1 MNQTAFS
8 SVENI
13 INKYHDNLSFTDH
26 PEIYFACVYLE
37 HNGLNF
43 RDEFVNYIEVSSS
56 DDDNARTERFHRLH
70 KVAEIAAGVS
80 LDFIFDHI
88 LSNLEDYK
96 VNFKDLCDDISSLNL
111 RDKETYKNVI
121 EYLFKKTV
129 DEKNEV
135 DLGNIY
141 SSIESLLLS
150 SHDEF
155 VMSNGIYIPYCGFCS
170 LPSTLE
176 IPSEYESEE
185 DDTLEIFVTV
195 NDWNVLFI
203 NQIYADVFKTKNVS
217 FVYDYDEGPF
227 NLYDDYSQK
236 HVVAVVP
243 HGSNKRL
250 NSPDADNDVPL
261 EEIAI
266 RKFMTKKQFETALL
280 IYPVE
285 FCKAPKYSFLRK
297 WLVETNVIRFIAQLP
312 AGTIKGIDG
321 ETVLIYLEKEYF
333 GADFSNRHI
342 PMLDSRSYVTDE
354 KFDDWCAWLQYFNFI
369 DGLEYDNSKLI
380 FLPKKFVNASDF
392 SLLPSDY
399 LQKYETPVDIPEG
412 YELLQLSELVEYH
425 DMGTVQA
432 MNLPVI
438 TKSDLGQTPYAHILN
453 NELKGAAD
461 PNLEVFLISRD
472 IILYSSLYED
482 LRATYFKYS
491 LDEKVSYDSSV
502 SGLCLK
508 SERVTYEYLT
518 NELWK
523 EYVHQ
528 QCSLLKYD
536 DLYGIVPDYLLS
548 IKILVPKSGPNASKL
563 LHERVIKSKDDF
575 NRAKIEQLG
584 LELKSLKDTRHD
596 EYVRGIRMRKHA
608 IEQVLNDLCPAM
620 STLIAFKERNGGL
633 FNASDIVS
641 SRSGMSVEDYFL
653 HMKRNLDKI
662 TYMVD
667 KLADEF
673 IIPEG
678 SRLDLVEFIKDYCEN
693 LTCSSVCYSI
703 EYHLSKA
710 LEQNLA
716 FTSLFVPI
724 TSDWMHQVFDNI
736 CVNAVRHGFID
747 ESRTDYSI
755 RIDLLPCKLENGDV
769 GVCISVANNGA
780 PLSNAVSSDKIYT
793 WGVSSNGT
801 GIGAYEVK
809 GIIEAAGGRV
819 DFESNP
825 TEESGYCVKYKLM
838 LPLIRL

>member
-1 MNQTAFS
+1 MNQTVFS

-13 INKYHDNLSFTDH
+13 INKYQDNLSFTEH
-26 PEIYFACVYLE
+26 PEIYFACVYFE

-56 DDDNARTERFHRLH
+56 DDRNISLERLMRLDAAAP
-70 KVAEIAAGVS
+70 VAAECFDS
-80 LDFIFDHI
+80 IFRNI
-88 LSNLEDYK
+88 LSDLEEFPA
-96 VNFKDLCDDISSLNL
+96 NFKDFTGEFSSLNL
-111 RDKETYKNVI
+111 TDHEIYKNTI
-121 EYLFKKTV
+121 EYLFRKLV
-129 DEKNEV
+129 DSRDEV
-135 DLGNIY
+135 DLGEIY
-141 SSIESLLLS
+141 GQLESMILS

-155 VMSNGIYIPYCGFCS
+155 VGSNGIYIPYCGLCS
-170 LPSTLE
+170 LPSALDVEDNEPLQIFAT
-176 IPSEYESEE
+176 IRSEKEQ
-185 DDTLEIFVTV
+185 I
-195 NDWNVLFI
+195 I
-203 NQIYADVFKTKNVS
+203 NKIYADAFKTKNIR
-217 FVYDYDEGPF
+217 FDYDYDEGPF
-227 NLYDDYSQK
+227 NLYDDHSLK
-236 HVVAVVP
+236 HIVSVLP
-243 HGSNKRL
+243 QGSNEL
-250 NSPDADNDVPL
+250 LYSSDVDHDIAL

-266 RKFMTKKQFETALL
+266 REFMSKKQFETALL

-342 PMLDSRSYVTDE
+342 PMLDTRSYVTDE
-354 KFDDWCAWLQYFNFI
+354 KFDDWRAWLQYFNFI

-380 FLPKKFVNASDF
+380 FLPKKFVNGSDF
-392 SLLPSDY
+392 SLLPSEY

-425 DMGTVQA
+425 DMGTVHA

-438 TKSDLGQTPYAHILN
+438 TKSDLGVTPYYRIESH
-453 NELKGAAD
+453 EVSCSAD
-461 PNLEVFLISRD
+461 PHQDVFLISSD
-472 IILYSSLYED
+472 IILLSSLYEN
-482 LRATYFKYS
+482 LRATYIKYS
-491 LDEKVSYDSSV
+491 LDEKIAFDRSV
-502 SGLCLK
+502 TGLCLK
-508 SERVTYEYLT
+508 SDRVTYEYLT

-548 IKILVPKSGPNASKL
+548 IKILVPKSGPTASKL

-584 LELKSLKDTRHD
+584 FELKYLKDTRHD

-693 LTCSSVCYSI
+693 HTCSSVSYSI

-716 FTSLFVPI
+716 FNSLFVPI

-736 CVNAVRHGFID
+736 CVNAVRHGFIE

-755 RIDLLPCKLENGDV
+755 RIDLLPCKLENGDM

-780 PLSNAVSSDKIYT
+780 PLTNAVSSDKIYT

-809 GIIEAAGGRV
+809 GIIEAAGGSV

-825 TEESGYCVKYKLM
+825 NEKSGYCVKYKLM